1 MKSLIA
7 VIVLFALSTSTALA
21 IQETFTTATA
31 LDCTAVTHCV
41 QNTSDNLFT
50 LKFTPT
56 YPTSGPSPTGFEV
69 KQPSIEIS
77 NANGGLMDL
86 NIMQV
91 SLTGSNVYNGITF
104 LGAIKLETQ
113 DASGIWTY
121 RTQWSTY
128 IASNSGIYVIFN
140 GANPR
145 SPLVKSVK
153 AVRLT
158 GVNGATAFRIG
169 MMNLTAY

>member
-1 MKSLIA
+1 MKSVVASLA
-7 VIVLFALSTSTALA
+7 LLALSTTSA
-21 IQETFTTATA
+21 IAVQETFTTATP
-31 LDCTAVTHCV
+31 LDCTAITHCV
-41 QNTSDNLFT
+41 QTTSDNLFT

-56 YPTSGPSPTGFEV
+56 YPASGPSPTGFEV
-69 KQPSIEIS
+69 RQPSIEIS

-91 SLTGSNVYNGITF
+91 SLTGSNVYNGVTF
-104 LGAIKLETQ
+104 LGAIKLEAQ
-113 DASGIWTY
+113 DAAGNWTT
-121 RTQWSTY
+121 RGQWSTTV
-128 IASNSGIYVIFN
+128 ASTSGIYVIFN
-140 GANPR
+140 GMSVRA
-145 SPLVKSVK
+145 PLIKSVQ